1 MSKQRL
7 KVWPVRAYVN
17 EHFSGRVLGVM
28 HASMSGNAKQRR
40 RGRRILQRAGYSL
53 KHDGGAGRVLATPK

>member
-7 KVWPVRAYVN
+7 KVWPVRAYGA
-17 EHFSGRVLGVM
+17 EAPKAALQ
-28 HASMSGNAKQRR
+28 ASMSGNAKQRR

-53 KHDGGAGRVLATPK
+53 THDGGAGRVIARPK